1 MPEDL
6 ELDEITARLVTE
18 LAASITPT
26 LTQNL
31 NSAVHESLSDFKQE
45 KQEKQEKLVNDFANA
60 VDRTNMISK
69 DLQNQIEKSLRSN
82 IEDNRAARTMIMQ
95 SMRNVFDEI
104 TALRKNLD
112 KVPEAVDSA
121 LKNIKPAEN
130 KNPEVLAELDKISN
144 LVKELIDGLRNFSET
159 YARDKEQR
167 SPENLQ
173 ADANEANAGL
183 LEKLLNNSLPGLE
196 GLVKAHEKAQSH
208 ELEEFS
214 KEISAL
220 HKEND
225 KTIIFKLKEEFENEL
240 EEKSKEII
248 SQFENELDERDKK
261 IFLFLKIIAGLSGF
275 CVILSLVKLFI

>member
-18 LAASITPT
+18 LAATITPA
-26 LTQNL
+26 LTQKL
-31 NSAVHESLSDFKQE
+31 NSAIHTEDFI
-45 KQEKQEKLVNDFANA
+45 NA
-60 VDRTNMISK
+60 IDRTNMISK

-104 TALRKNLD
+104 ANLRKNLD

-121 LKNIKPAEN
+121 LKNIKPSEN
-130 KNPEVLAELDKISN
+130 KNPEILEHLEKISV
-144 LVKELIDGLRNFSET
+144 LVRELTEGLRNFSEV
-159 YARDKEQR
+159 YARDKEER
-167 SPENLQ
+167 TPENLQ
-173 ADANEANAGL
+173 ADANEANTAL
-183 LEKLLNNSLPGLE
+183 LEKLLNNSLPGIE
-196 GLVKAHEKAQSH
+196 GLVRAHEKSQSH

-220 HKEND
+220 HKEQD
-225 KTIIFKLKEEFENEL
+225 KTVIFKLKEEFENEL

-248 SQFENELDERDKK
+248 SQFENELEISNKK

-275 CVILSLVKLFI
+275 CVILSLIKFFI

>member
-18 LAASITPT
+18 LAANITPA

-31 NSAVHESLSDFKQE
+31 NSAVHECLPVN
-45 KQEKQEKLVNDFANA
+45 LANDFTNA

-104 TALRKNLD
+104 ANLRKNLD
-112 KVPEAVDSA
+112 KVPEVIDSVI
-121 LKNIKPAEN
+121 KNSKAAAEN
-130 KNPEVLAELDKISN
+130 KSEENKNSEILERLEKISG
-144 LVKELIDGLRNFSET
+144 LVKELIDGLRNFSEV
-159 YARDKEQR
+159 YASDKEQR
-167 SPENLQ
+167 TPEKLQ
-173 ADANEANAGL
+173 ADANEANATL
-183 LEKLLNNSLPGLE
+183 LEKLLNNSLPGIE
-196 GLVKAHEKAQSH
+196 GIVKAHEKSQSH

-214 KEISAL
+214 KEIAAL

-225 KTIIFKLKEEFENEL
+225 KTVIFKLKESFENEL

-248 SQFENELDERDKK
+248 SQFETELDERNKK
-261 IFLFLKIIAGLSGF
+261 IFLFLKIITGLSGA
-275 CVILSLVKLFI
+275 CVILSLIKLFI

>member
-60 VDRTNMISK
+60 IDRTNMISK

-112 KVPEAVDSA
+112 KIPEAVDSA

-144 LVKELIDGLRNFSET
+144 LVKELIDGHLCTRQG
-159 YARDKEQR
+159 AAKPRK
-167 SPENLQ
+167 SP
-173 ADANEANAGL
+173 
-183 LEKLLNNSLPGLE
+183 S
-196 GLVKAHEKAQSH
+196 
-208 ELEEFS
+208 
-214 KEISAL
+214 
-220 HKEND
+220 
-225 KTIIFKLKEEFENEL
+225 
-240 EEKSKEII
+240 
-248 SQFENELDERDKK
+248 RR
-261 IFLFLKIIAGLSGF
+261 
-275 CVILSLVKLFI
+275 

>member
-18 LAASITPT
+18 LAESIKPA

-31 NSAVHESLSDFKQE
+31 SAAVHEALPEKLSD
-45 KQEKQEKLVNDFANA
+45 DFRDA
-60 VDRTNMISK
+60 VDRTNMISR

-82 IEDNRAARTMIMQ
+82 VEDNRAARTMIMQ

-104 TALRKNLD
+104 AALKKNFD
-112 KVPEAVDSA
+112 KIPDAVNST

-130 KNPEVLAELDKISN
+130 KNPEILAELDKISN
-144 LVKELIDGLRNFSET
+144 LVKELIEGLRNFSEV
-159 YARDKEQR
+159 YASDKEAR
-167 SPENLQ
+167 TPENLQ
-173 ADANEANAGL
+173 ADADKANAAL
-183 LEKLLNNSLPGLE
+183 LEKLLNTSLPGIE
-196 GLVKAHEKAQSH
+196 GLVKAHENSQSR
-208 ELEEFS
+208 ELKEFS

-225 KTIIFKLKEEFENEL
+225 KTVIFKLKEEFENEL

-248 SQFENELDERDKK
+248 SQFENELKTRDKK
-261 IFLFLKIIAGLSGF
+261 IFLFLKIIAGLAGF
-275 CVILSLVKLFI
+275 CALLSLIKLFI